1 MDVRWLRRRLLA
13 WGREN
18 RRSFPWR
25 ETDDPWRVLV
35 AEVLLQ
41 RSRGKTV
48 AKVFEELFR
57 RWPDAAALSRA
68 RESSIASVI
77 RPLGLVRRSSTLHAM
92 ARDVDRRGGVPVDTE
107 ELLALPGVGR
117 YAANATVVVAFGKR
131 APVVDGVT
139 ARVYRRY
146 FGLPWDLP
154 ATTDPELW
162 RKVDEATPRGSTRDW
177 NWAVLDLASEICLP
191 ARPRC
196 QSCPLVERCAY
207 GSRVVDPCRRT
218 VLASGQRIT
227 GV

>member
-1 MDVRWLRRRLLA
+1 LFRRRLLA

-25 ETDDPWRVLV
+25 QTDDPWRVLV

-48 AKVFEELFR
+48 AKVYEDLFL
-57 RWPDAAALSRA
+57 RWPDAGALSRA
-68 RESSIASVI
+68 REASIASVI
-77 RPLGLVRRSSTLHAM
+77 RPLGLVRRATTLRAM
-92 ARDVDRRGGVPVDTE
+92 AREVVQRGGVPSDSE
-107 ELLALPGVGR
+107 ELLSLPGVGR

-146 FGLPWDLP
+146 LGLPSDLP
-154 ATTDPELW
+154 ATADLELW
-162 RKVDEATPRGSTRDW
+162 RAVDEATPPGASRDW
-177 NWAVLDLASEICLP
+177 NWAVLDLASEVCLP

-196 QSCPLVERCAY
+196 GDCPLVEQCSL
-207 GSRVVDPCRRT
+207 GSRV
-218 VLASGQRIT
+218 A
-227 GV
+227 

>member
-1 MDVRWLRRRLLA
+1 MLA

-41 RSRGKTV
+41 RSRGTTV
-48 AKVFEELFR
+48 AKVYEELFR

-68 RESSIASVI
+68 REASIASVI
-77 RPLGLVRRSSTLHAM
+77 RPLGLVRRAPTLRAM
-92 ARDVDRRGGVPVDTE
+92 AREVDQRGGVPGDAE
-107 ELLALPGVGR
+107 GLLALPGVGR
-117 YAANATVVVAFGKR
+117 YATNATLVVAFGER

-146 FGLPWDLP
+146 LGLSSDLP
-154 ATTDPELW
+154 ATADPELW
-162 RKVDEATPRGSTRDW
+162 EKVDEATPSLRSREW

-196 QSCPLVERCAY
+196 DACPLAERCAFATE
-207 GSRVVDPCRRT
+207 V
-218 VLASGQRIT
+218 A
-227 GV
+227 

>member
-1 MDVRWLRRRLLA
+1 LLV

-41 RSRGKTV
+41 RSRGRTV
-48 AKVFEELFR
+48 AKVYEELFK
-57 RWPDAAALSRA
+57 RWPDAGALSRA
-68 RESSIASVI
+68 REASIASVI
-77 RPLGLVRRSSTLHAM
+77 RPLGLVRRASTLRAM
-92 ARDVDRRGGVPVDTE
+92 AREVDRRGAVPTDSE
-107 ELLALPGVGR
+107 ALLALPGVGR
-117 YAANATVVVAFGKR
+117 YAANATRVVAFGKR

-146 FGLPWDLP
+146 LGLQSELP
-154 ATTDPELW
+154 ATSDPALW
-162 RKVDEATPRGSTRDW
+162 EKVDEATPRGSARDW

-196 QSCPLVERCAY
+196 GACPLVERCAY
-207 GSRVVDPCRRT
+207 GSQV
-218 VLASGQRIT
+218 A
-227 GV
+227 

>member
-1 MDVRWLRRRLLA
+1 MDGRWFRRRLLA

-57 RWPDAAALSRA
+57 RWPDAEALGRA
-68 RESSIASVI
+68 REASIGSVI
-77 RPLGLVRRSSTLHAM
+77 RPLGLVRRASRLRAM
-92 ARDVDRRGGVPVDTE
+92 AREVVRLEGVPSDSDG
-107 ELLALPGVGR
+107 LLALPGVGC
-117 YAANATVVVAFGKR
+117 YAANVTRVVGFGQR

-146 FGLPWDLP
+146 LGMSSDVP
-154 ATTDPELW
+154 ANSDPELW
-162 RKVDEATPRGSTRDW
+162 RVVDEVTPRGASRDW
-177 NWAVLDLASEICLP
+177 NWAVLDLASEVCLP
-191 ARPRC
+191 LRPRC
-196 QSCPLVERCAY
+196 ADCPLVERCAF
-207 GSRVVDPCRRT
+207 
-218 VLASGQRIT
+218 ASE
-227 GV
+227 VA